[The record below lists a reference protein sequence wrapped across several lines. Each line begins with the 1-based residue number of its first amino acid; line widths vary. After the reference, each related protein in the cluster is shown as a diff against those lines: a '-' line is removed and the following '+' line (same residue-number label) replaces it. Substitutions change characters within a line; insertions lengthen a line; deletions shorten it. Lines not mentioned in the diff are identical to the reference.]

1 VALLALV
8 DTRKQFDDLAST
20 YIPIAIVVF
29 AIVAVGTL
37 VPLFLY
43 RARRSGAPSQREEPS
58 WVPWVYGGFLA
69 LVVAFLLTLTFRA
82 QDKISATVT
91 RPGLQVTVTAAK
103 WNWRFDYPA
112 QHISQIGGGT
122 APTSLVVP
130 SGTNV
135 RFTATSIDVIH
146 SFWIPYVRFKRDV
159 FPRRSTSFVLSF
171 PGQGYHTAGRCAEY
185 CGLKHDQMVFNV
197 EVMSP
202 AGFRQ
207 WVASRQRGAGA

>member
-1 VALLALV
+1 VAFLALV
-8 DTRKQFDDLAST
+8 DTRKQFGDLAST
-20 YIPIAIVVF
+20 YVPIAIAVF
-29 AIVAVGTL
+29 AIVAVATL

-43 RARRSGAPSQREEPS
+43 RARRAGGPSQREEPS

-82 QDKISATVT
+82 QDKISAKVT
-91 RPGLQVTVTAAK
+91 RPGLQVNVTAAK

-112 QHISQIGGGT
+112 QHISQIGGDT

-135 RFTATSIDVIH
+135 RF
-146 SFWIPYVRFKRDV
+146 KRDV
-159 FPRRSTSFVLSF
+159 FPRRTTSFTLSF

-207 WVASRQRGAGA
+207 WVAQRQRGAGA